1 MVMAGPAN
9 VRRTLM
15 PLVAMWAALLAGAL
29 AAAFTGALWLLV
41 VGVVLSI
48 LAPSVVRARQQR
60 RGYRRV
66 LAWIFGVMLALLV
79 LWVVM
84 IAIAA
89 ATGQIE

>member
-1 MVMAGPAN
+1 
-9 VRRTLM
+9 M

-29 AAAFTGALWLLV
+29 AAMFTGALWLLV

-48 LAPSVVRARQQR
+48 VAPSVLRARQRRHGYQR
-60 RGYRRV
+60 V
-66 LAWIFGVMLALLV
+66 VAWVFGVMLALLV
-79 LWVVM
+79 VWVVM